1 MTSGATASGGTTPGS
16 TAPGDTTPADTV
28 PGGTA
33 PADTVP
39 GDTVP
44 GGTGPGRT
52 AGGHTRAAGG
62 PGFDA
67 DLLAR
72 SRALLIGVSAYEYA
86 EFPPIRAARNSLQA
100 MRSVL
105 TDPAL
110 GGWPPERIS
119 VAANPGSAAE
129 LASGI
134 ADLADAT
141 TGVLLLYY
149 VGHGVL
155 SARGE
160 LCLTVTSTRPDR
172 PKITG
177 LPWDTL
183 ADVLRG
189 SPASTRL
196 AILDCCFAGQAIE
209 AQTSQARASEAL
221 SGDGDPGL
229 ADITHVEGVY
239 TLTATTRNRTAHV
252 PPAGQQDS
260 ACTSFTGELHDLI
273 RTGIP
278 GKPPRLTFGDIYP
291 VLRQRLRSKG
301 LPAPGERGTA
311 AAGQFTLT
319 ANAAASAGQPA
330 GSQPTG
336 SQPTGS
342 QPAGSQLTGSAH
354 PAEPEAVL
362 RPGQPDKPEPPGD
375 QAQPGG
381 QAEPSGQPGPG
392 GQPKP
397 ESGNQAQPSG
407 PPPGPSRHASIVA
420 DALRAAH
427 SVSDESAQAQV
438 LAAIARA
445 VARTDPDRAA
455 RLAVD
460 AARVAQSITRE
471 PLKGPAMAA
480 VAGPLATV
488 DADRAEREAEAI
500 TSESARARAQAAIA
514 RAVARTDPDRAARL
528 IADAERLAES
538 ITDQSQKAS
547 ALAGVAEGLAATDP
561 DHAEPVARS
570 VGEPTL
576 TALAL
581 VSIARAV
588 GSIDPDWAARLIA
601 DAERLTQFIS
611 GASFRA
617 PVLAAIARELAG
629 INSDRAAR
637 LIGDAE
643 RLAQSI
649 PDPNGKGSSLAA
661 VAEGLAA
668 TDPER
673 AERLAQS
680 ITAAAFRALGLAAVA
695 EAWAGPRQGGQDER
709 TGQA

>member
-1 MTSGATASGGTTPGS
+1 MTSGGTGGTTR
-16 TAPGDTTPADTV
+16 GDT
-28 PGGTA
+28 
-33 PADTVP
+33 
-39 GDTVP
+39 
-44 GGTGPGRT
+44 GTGHS
-52 AGGHTRAAGG
+52 A
-62 PGFDA
+62 FDA

-86 EFPPIRAARNSLQA
+86 EFPPIRAARNSLAA

-110 GGWPPERIS
+110 GGWPADRVA

-129 LASGI
+129 LASGL

-172 PKITG
+172 PKISG

-209 AQTSQARASEAL
+209 GQTMEAL

-252 PPAGQQDS
+252 PPPGQQDG

-273 RTGIP
+273 KAGLP
-278 GKPPRLTFGDIYP
+278 GKATRLTFADIYP
-291 VLRQRLRSKG
+291 VLRQRLRGKG
-301 LPAPGERGTA
+301 LPAPGQRGVD

-319 ANAAASAGQPA
+319 ANAAMATVQSTTGQPIA
-330 GSQPTG
+330 GPPGHEPTAPGTTPHPDDPKQPDDPEQPT
-336 SQPTGS
+336 
-342 QPAGSQLTGSAH
+342 SA
-354 PAEPEAVL
+354 
-362 RPGQPDKPEPPGD
+362 R
-375 QAQPGG
+375 
-381 QAEPSGQPGPG
+381 
-392 GQPKP
+392 
-397 ESGNQAQPSG
+397 
-407 PPPGPSRHASIVA
+407 PPGPARHAALVA

-427 SVSDESAQAQV
+427 SVRDESAQAQD
-438 LAAIARA
+438 LAAIAKA
-445 VARTDPDRAA
+445 LARTDPDRAA

-471 PLKGPAMAA
+471 PLKGPAVAA

-514 RAVARTDPDRAARL
+514 RAVASTDPDRAARL

-538 ITDQSQKAS
+538 VTDRGQKAS
-547 ALAGVAEGLAATDP
+547 ALAGVADGLAAIDP

-570 VGEPTL
+570 IGEPTQ

-588 GSIDPDWAARLIA
+588 GTTDPDWAARLIA
-601 DAERLTQFIS
+601 DAERLTQVIS

-617 PVLAAIARELAG
+617 PVLAAVARELAG

-649 PDPNGKGSSLAA
+649 PDPNGKGSALAA

-680 ITAAAFRALGLAAVA
+680 ITTAAFRALGLAAVA
-695 EAWAGPRQGGQDER
+695 EALSCPRQGGQG
-709 TGQA
+709 GQA